1 MESRS
6 DSKDG
11 LRAALL
17 VAALDLLESDGNAPS
32 LRAVARAAGVSAMA
46 PYRHFEDKAA
56 LLAAVADR
64 GFAMLGDD
72 LAQADACADAAE
84 ALFAQGVA
92 FTCFARRRPA
102 LFRLMFGPEYG
113 HAGTVAIQRAD
124 EVLDRRVAELV
135 PGSANAA
142 KLACRALVQGLAM
155 IELSGRLKPQREHD
169 IEAAIR
175 LFATTVSGRK

>member
-1 MESRS
+1 MVSE
-6 DSKDG
+6 SKDG

-17 VAALDLLESDGNAPS
+17 MAALDLLEPDGEAPS

-64 GFAMLGDD
+64 GFAMLGDE
-72 LAQADACADAAE
+72 LAKADACADAAE

-92 FTCFARRRPA
+92 FTRFARLHPA
-102 LFRLMFGPEYG
+102 LFRLMFGPQYG
-113 HAGTVAIQRAD
+113 HAGTAAIQHAD

-135 PGSANAA
+135 PNSADAA

-155 IELSGRLKPQREHD
+155 IELGGRLKPQRED
-169 IEAAIR
+169 DVEAAIR
-175 LFATTVSGRK
+175 LFAMAIAGRK